1 MSSKNTKT
9 HNEYRINENMLKLCF
24 YLVEYRISLVN
35 TIFLFSEVYMIPFSL
50 LWFYK
55 EIKPASK
62 GNQSWIFIGKT
73 DAETEAPVLWPP
85 DAKSQLIEKAPDAG
99 KDCKQ
104 KNRAAENEMVIEH
117 HWLHEHESEQTE
129 R

>member
-1 MSSKNTKT
+1 
-9 HNEYRINENMLKLCF
+9 MLKLCF

-73 DAETEAPVLWPP
+73 DAETDAPVLWPP
-85 DAKSQLIEKAPDAG
+85 DAKSQLTEKAPDAG